1 VAENYGISDR
11 VYLGELDLDL
21 LLRETNIEI
30 KYKALPRYPAV
41 TRDLALVIKKEITA
55 GQVLD
60 KIKSAGGKIL
70 EEVSLFDIYEGKQ
83 VADGYKSLAYS
94 LTYRAS
100 DRTLKDQEVNQ
111 VHSKIVAALESDL
124 GAHLR

>member
-1 VAENYGISDR
+1 MAENYGISDR

-41 TRDLALVIKKEITA
+41 TRDLALVIKEITA

-70 EEVSLFDIYEGKQ
+70 EEVSLLIYRG
-83 VADGYKSLAYS
+83 
-94 LTYRAS
+94 
-100 DRTLKDQEVNQ
+100 
-111 VHSKIVAALESDL
+111 
-124 GAHLR
+124 